1 MSTGLTGK
9 PSVFAAPDVFRITST
24 NGSQSA
30 LLIITYGSVQTS
42 MSVHFADDDLFYTT
56 TVTMKNVGES
66 VIHNLAC
73 E

>member
-1 MSTGLTGK
+1 MSIGLLGRPKRLET
-9 PSVFAAPDVFRITST
+9 PDVFRITST

-30 LLIITYGSVQTS
+30 LLVITYGSVQTS

-56 TVTMKNVGES
+56 TITMKNVGRS

>member
-1 MSTGLTGK
+1 MFIGLLGRPKHLET
-9 PSVFAAPDVFRITST
+9 PDVFRITST

-30 LLIITYGSVQTS
+30 LLVITYGSVQTS
-42 MSVHFADDDLFYTT
+42 MSVYFADDDLFYTT

-66 VIHNLAC
+66 EIEDLAC